1 MAKKLDSIV
10 ELAAQKTREI
20 SANSG
25 NYMAFLT
32 TAAHN
37 FKYNF
42 RDQLLIYAQ
51 KPDATACAQID
62 FWNKHG
68 RYVSRGTRGIALL
81 VDTDQGYKLRYVFDM
96 SDTNSRQGRV
106 IPIWKME
113 PRYED
118 AVIEALENSYGEFP
132 DRSGLAARLLETAKV
147 IVEDNFG
154 DYYTE
159 LRGVK
164 GGSLLEE
171 LDDLSTETWFRGL
184 VESSVAFIMLTR
196 CGIDP
201 MDYFSGEDFAHVYDF
216 DTPETLSIL
225 GGAVSDIAEM
235 PLREIAS
242 TVLSLYRAEQREN
255 RTFAQTPNRQYH
267 DGRTKQERSVEH
279 GTDIP
284 DGGRL
289 PPAQSGSAGGPEG
302 RKIWDAAAQLPSDP
316 QERLLHGDA
325 PQRQAERPSGEDRP
339 AGHGDGGA
347 VDGADGAGA
356 GRDGG
361 AEGQRSDEVGGPDEQ
376 HPGSGG
382 GNGADGASL
391 YGRVSDPLIA
401 GEAPPQAP
409 VDGTSGTTG
418 LQNSH
423 HDFNARTDIP
433 YYHEDSEKTELL
445 RVSDALKDHKA
456 EIAAFFEAHEGRKE
470 RGDFIKGFF
479 DNTYVEKILS
489 NGQRAGYRAWD
500 DVLDLWRGAYLSREK
515 GDFLRW
521 PSVADTIYGMILLD
535 QWLDPEE
542 RPLPSEAEQ
551 ISLIEQ
557 VEAEK
562 KPVFTLPQAA
572 IDYVL
577 CGGIS
582 VSQRKYRIF
591 EQFQKNEGKQ
601 ENIKFLRSTY
611 GVGGHSDAIPG
622 SGFFVDYDGKGI
634 KLWRGTHG
642 EPDRVEVLLSWAK
655 VEKRIGELIA
665 AGRYLNRAEKEH
677 YPQYRAQVE
686 QRKARWDIAAEICS
700 IIDDYV
706 DFKTRTGETDPYKE
720 LLLARTCANSFR
732 IGEKKCYVLSGD
744 NLFVLPTLRNA
755 MQTIIRDKT
764 HLTERCEAVLADLSG
779 PLATP
784 LEPTEEELNPPP
796 PPKKEYRLTLGV
808 TVYLG
813 AQEYELLA
821 YNEQTVRLYDPTF
834 PIFNKELPREE
845 FDRLLAENP
854 LNDRLLQVAE
864 NAALVADAEEPDAG
878 ESPDAPLPV
887 GRIDFLGTNGS
898 VGESVEYTGA
908 EEFVAAIKEENH
920 AGAPMRIV
928 LYRDGQGQTIPQDFL
943 AELDPPPQGFQV
955 IDMVQ
960 AQLGRAK
967 WLINAY
973 CMEVFE
979 QEADFSDLSH
989 VPLAFSSTS
998 DSAHTVEISV
1008 DLVSFRLSYLV
1019 DGSEAASIQCAG
1031 FHDLNELLANLDFD
1045 EMVAFAEEEYNKQQT
1060 QKKQTEV
1067 QQTEDDPFPE
1077 IDPAAI
1083 RRTLAER
1090 GIVDGKVIDPDKL
1103 NADPFIQRVM
1113 ADAEQASARAPQ
1125 SDERFSPIETEN
1137 GYAVWD
1143 NIRDEIY
1150 VDDEGVSEEFTS
1162 RWQAEEYARQLNQV
1176 NPLARYYGEGE
1187 TILIRQYPNGQY
1199 YVQYCYDDQDN
1210 TVYATASGFDT
1221 FEQAEAALY
1230 THRPQAKKDPIAA
1243 QDLAYRQA
1251 AEYWSGDEHL
1261 VIFREPN
1268 GTFCNQYGFISG
1280 RVTPTTGSFAKLEE
1294 AEKQLYA
1301 DRPLAQKVQAREKP
1315 PAHAPVDRDE
1325 AERRYQVV
1333 VYHHLENGMDEKT
1346 EYATLE
1352 EAEQAARG
1360 YLDGTMEADGFA
1372 YEGAAVYD
1380 LLEKKWL
1387 RVIGDFPTLE
1397 LPAAKEGTE
1406 PKPPAAPMP
1415 TQEGTEK
1422 AAEYLFDQERIV
1434 VFQSPSGKFYNHY
1447 GYDVQSGFSN
1457 VIAGGFDTFEEAE
1470 KALYSHRPKAE
1481 RVLKPAE
1488 RENTVGTAEKGA
1500 ESSADGHDQG
1510 GKEPTLAPPQPQR
1523 RARVSPFVL
1532 HPEVPNADRHEYH
1545 ITDDALGVGTP
1556 GERFNNNVR
1565 AIRLLKRL
1573 EAEDRLA
1580 TPEEQEVLA
1589 RYVGWG
1595 GLADCFDERH
1605 SKYAE
1610 LKALLT
1616 EEEYAAA
1623 RESTLTAFYTPP
1635 VVIRSIYQALTN
1647 MGFQTGNLL
1656 EPSCGIGNFI
1666 GMRPEALADSKI
1678 YGVELDG
1685 ISGRIAQQLYQQS
1698 SIAVQGFEKTD
1709 LPDSFFDAAIGNVP
1723 FGSFKVID
1731 KRYDRYNFLI
1741 HDYFFART
1749 LDKVRPGGVIAF
1761 VTSKGTMDKDTPTVR
1776 KYLAQRADLLGA
1788 IRLPN
1793 NTFKDAAGTDVTSDI
1808 LFLQKRDALSSEEPD
1823 WVHLNTDANGLKM
1836 NQYFI
1841 DHPEMVMGEM
1851 REISGPYGPETA
1863 CLPIEG
1869 RDLGEQLAAA
1879 IQNIR
1884 GSITEYVMDDPE
1896 IEGEDKSIPADPEVR
1911 NFSYTIVD
1919 GKVYYRENSR
1929 MNPVEVS
1936 VTAANRIKGLIGIRD
1951 CVRTLIEYQTE
1962 DWPDQ
1967 DIQAQQRKLNAL
1979 YDAFVDKYGRINSRA
1994 NSSAFSMDSAYFLL
2008 TSLEV
2013 LDDERNFVRKADMFT
2028 KRTIKQRVTITH
2040 VDTASEALAVS
2051 LAEKAKVDMD
2061 YMAELTGKTEQ
2072 EVYADLTGVIF
2083 LNPMHGYGGGSEEK
2097 YLTADEYLS
2106 GNVREKLEWAKRS
2119 AELYPEDYTAHVQ
2132 ALERV
2137 QPVDLTAS
2145 EIAVRLGA
2153 TWLPTEVIDQF
2164 IYELFGTSP
2173 RSQRMIRSHYSQ
2185 HTGAWNI
2192 ESKFADRGNIKAEN
2206 TYGTTRVNGYKII
2219 EETLNLRDL
2228 RIFDYVEDEHGNR
2241 VPILNKKETAIAQG
2255 KQELIKQAFQDWIWK
2270 DPARRERLTRL
2281 YNDKFN
2287 SIRPREYDGSHLN
2300 FVGINPEI
2308 TLRPHQVNAIAH
2320 ILYGGN
2326 TLLAHVVG
2334 AGKTFEMVAAA
2345 QESKRLGLCQK
2356 SLFVVP
2362 NHLTEQWASEYLQLY
2377 PSANIL
2383 VATRKDFETKNR
2395 KRFCGR
2401 IATGDYDAII
2411 IGHSQFEKIP
2421 VSVERQRYLLEQ
2433 QRSEVLNG
2441 IAELKANHG
2450 ERFSIKQMERTK
2462 KSIDAKLAKLNDQ
2475 SRKDDV
2481 VTFEELGIDRLFVDE
2496 AHYYKNLAA
2505 FSKMRNVGGIS
2516 QTEAQKS
2523 SDLYMKC
2530 RYLDELTG
2538 GRGVVF
2544 ATGTPISNTMVEMYT
2559 MQKYLQYHTLEEHGL
2574 LNFDAWASTFGE
2586 TVTAIELAPE
2596 GTGYRAKTRFSR
2608 FYNLPE
2614 LMSMFKEVADIQ
2626 TADMLNLPV
2635 PKANYHNIVLKPSE
2649 QQKEMVAALGQ
2660 RAEKVRNR
2668 MVDSTEDN
2676 MLLIT
2681 NDGRKLALDQRLL
2694 NPLLPDS
2701 DTSKINACVGD
2712 VFDIW
2717 QRTADQRSAQ
2727 MVFCDLSTPG
2737 KNRPIEMVP
2746 NEQGGYEM
2754 AEFQNVYDD
2763 LRNKLIARGIPAEEI
2778 AYIHSA
2784 NTETQKKELFGK
2796 VRSGQVRVLIGSTQK
2811 MGAGTNVQKK
2821 LVALHHLDCPWRPSD
2836 LQQREGRIIRQGNE
2850 NNEGDI
2856 YTYVTENT
2864 FDSYLYQLVEGK
2876 QKFIGQIMTSKS
2888 PVRSCEDI
2896 DETALSYA
2904 EIKALCTGNPHIKEK
2919 MDLDIDVQ
2927 RLRLLKANHLSQRYA
2942 LEDQIIKT
2950 LPQQIAKY
2958 EQSIEGYLSDMDR
2971 LKENT
2976 HPNEDGFSPM
2986 EVEGT
2991 VYTDKK
2997 AAGSAILAACKAMTS
3012 PEPVPLGQY
3021 RGFSMDLSFASLT
3034 REFKV
3039 TLKGALYYTTNLG
3052 TDVFGN
3058 ILRLDNLLESMEERI
3073 STCREQLENTR
3084 MQLENAKLEV
3094 DKPFPQ
3100 EDELKRK
3107 SARLDELNILLNM
3120 DKRESEIV
3128 DGDVGD
3134 EVTAPARGSPDR
3146 ER

>member
-68 RYVSRGTRGIALL
+68 RYVNRGTRGIALL

-96 SDTNSRQGRV
+96 SDTNSRQGRT

-118 AVIEALENSYGEFP
+118 TVIEALENSYGEFP
-132 DRSGLAARLLETAKV
+132 DLSGLAACLLETAKV

-154 DYYTE
+154 DYLTE
-159 LRGVK
+159 LRGIK
-164 GGSLLEE
+164 EGSLLEE
-171 LDDLSTETWFRGL
+171 LDDLSTEAWFKGL

-235 PLREIAS
+235 PLREIAT

-255 RTFAQTPNRQYH
+255 RTFAQTPNRPYH

-289 PPAQSGSAGGPEG
+289 PSAQSGSAGGPEG

-347 VDGADGAGA
+347 ADGADSAGA

-361 AEGQRSDEVGGPDEQ
+361 AEGQRPHAVGGPDEQ

-382 GNGADGASL
+382 GNGADRASL

-409 VDGTSGTTG
+409 VDGTSGTAG

-423 HDFNARTDIP
+423 HDFDARTDIP
-433 YYHEDSEKTELL
+433 YYHEDSEKQELL
-445 RVSDALKDHKA
+445 RISDALKDHRT

-500 DVLDLWRGAYLSREK
+500 DVLNLWRGAYLSREK
-515 GDFLRW
+515 EDFLRW
-521 PSVADTIYGMILLD
+521 PSVADTIYGMILLH

-542 RPLPSEAEQ
+542 HPLPSEAEQ
-551 ISLIEQ
+551 VSLIEQ
-557 VEAEK
+557 AEAEK
-562 KPVFTLPQAA
+562 ASAFILPQEA

-577 CGGIS
+577 CGRYS
-582 VSQRKYRIF
+582 PSKLRIYD
-591 EQFQKNEGKQ
+591 QYQKQ
-601 ENIKFLRSTY
+601 ESRQENAKFLKAEY
-611 GVGGHSDAIPG
+611 GVGSYSNAIPS
-622 SGFFVDYDGKGI
+622 SGFRVDHDSTGITISRDYGDPDGKF
-634 KLWRGTHG
+634 
-642 EPDRVEVLLSWAK
+642 LLTWAK

-706 DFKTRTGETDPYKE
+706 DFKTRTGKTDPYKE

-796 PPKKEYRLTLGV
+796 PPKKEYRLTLGD

-878 ESPDAPLPV
+878 EPLDTPLPV

-920 AGAPMRIV
+920 VGAPMRIV

-943 AELDPPPQGFQV
+943 SELDPPPQGFQV
-955 IDMVQ
+955 IDMAQ
-960 AQLGRAK
+960 AQLEQAK

-998 DSAHTVEISV
+998 DSAHTVEISA

-1019 DGSEAASIQCAG
+1019 DGAEATSIQCAG
-1031 FHDLNELLANLDFD
+1031 FRDLNEFLANLDFD
-1045 EMVAFAEEEYNKQQT
+1045 EMVAFAEEEYNKQRQGQEHPADTAPRQAGQT
-1060 QKKQTEV
+1060 G
-1067 QQTEDDPFPE
+1067 
-1077 IDPAAI
+1077 
-1083 RRTLAER
+1083 AE
-1090 GIVDGKVIDPDKL
+1090 PD
-1103 NADPFIQRVM
+1103 V
-1113 ADAEQASARAPQ
+1113 
-1125 SDERFSPIETEN
+1125 RF
-1137 GYAVWD
+1137 YAVELDRGSQIAYGVWD
-1143 NIRDEIY
+1143 DQNDRIY

-1280 RVTPTTGSFAKLEE
+1280 RVTPTTGSFATLEE

-1315 PAHAPVDRDE
+1315 PAHAPADQDE
-1325 AERRYQVV
+1325 AEHRYQVV
-1333 VYHHLENGMDEKT
+1333 VYHHLENGMDEKL
-1346 EYATLE
+1346 EYATPE
-1352 EAEQAARG
+1352 KAEQAARG
-1360 YLDGTMEADGFA
+1360 YLEGTMEADGFA

-1488 RENTVGTAEKGA
+1488 RGNTVGTAEKGA

-1545 ITDDALGVGTP
+1545 ITDDALGGGTP

-1884 GSITEYVMDDPE
+1884 GSITEYVMDGPE
-1896 IEGEDKSIPADPEVR
+1896 IESEDKSIPADPEVR

-1936 VTAANRIKGLIGIRD
+1936 VTATNRIKGLIGIRD

-2028 KRTIKQRVTITH
+2028 KRTIKQRITITH

-2106 GNVREKLEWAKRS
+2106 GNVREKLGWAKRS

-2255 KQELIKQAFQDWIWK
+2255 KQQLIKQAFQDWIWK

-2559 MQKYLQYHTLEEHGL
+2559 MQKYLQYHVLEEHGL

-2649 QQKEMVAALGQ
+2649 QQEEMVAALGE

-2701 DTSKINACVGD
+2701 DTSKINACAGD

-2763 LRNKLIARGIPAEEI
+2763 LRNKLIAKGIPAEEI

-2850 NNEGDI
+2850 NNEVDI
-2856 YTYVTENT
+2856 YTYVTEST

-2942 LEDQIIKT
+2942 LEDQIIKE

-2958 EQSIEGYLSDMDR
+2958 EQYIEGYLSDMDR

-2997 AAGSAILAACKAMTS
+2997 AAGSAILAACKVMTS

-3039 TLKGALYYTTNLG
+3039 TLKGALCYTTNLG

-3073 STCREQLENTR
+3073 NTCREQLENTKV
-3084 MQLENAKLEV
+3084 QLENAKLEV
-3094 DKPFPQ
+3094 EKPFPQ

>member
-68 RYVSRGTRGIALL
+68 RYVNQGTRGIALL
-81 VDTDQGYKLRYVFDM
+81 VDTDRGYKLRYVFDM
-96 SDTNSRQGRV
+96 SDTNSRQGRT

-118 AVIEALENSYGEFP
+118 TVIEALENSYGEFP
-132 DRSGLAARLLETAKV
+132 DRSGLAACLLETAKV

-154 DYYTE
+154 DYFTE

-164 GGSLLEE
+164 EGSLLEE

-255 RTFAQTPNRQYH
+255 RTFAQTPNRPYH
-267 DGRTKQERSVEH
+267 DSRTKQERSIEH
-279 GTDIP
+279 GTDISN
-284 DGGRL
+284 GGRL
-289 PPAQSGSAGGPEG
+289 PSAQSGSAGGPEG

-347 VDGADGAGA
+347 ADGADGAGA

-361 AEGQRSDEVGGPDEQ
+361 AESQRSDEVGGPDEQ

-382 GNGADGASL
+382 GNGADRASL

-409 VDGTSGTTG
+409 VDGTSGTAG

-423 HDFNARTDIP
+423 HDFDARTDIP
-433 YYHEDSEKTELL
+433 YYHEDSEKQELL
-445 RVSDALKDHKA
+445 RISDALKDHRT

-479 DNTYVEKILS
+479 DSTYVEKILS

-500 DVLDLWRGAYLSREK
+500 DVLELWRGAYLSREK
-515 GDFLRW
+515 EDFLRW

-542 RPLPSEAEQ
+542 HPLPSEAEQ
-551 ISLIEQ
+551 VSLIEQ
-557 VEAEK
+557 AEAEK
-562 KPVFTLPQAA
+562 ASAFILPQEA

-577 CGGIS
+577 CGRYS
-582 VSQRKYRIF
+582 PSKLRIYD
-591 EQFQKNEGKQ
+591 QYQKQ
-601 ENIKFLRSTY
+601 ESRQENAKFLKAEY
-611 GVGGHSDAIPG
+611 GVGSYSNAIPS
-622 SGFFVDYDGKGI
+622 SGFRVDHDSTGITISRDYGDPDGKF
-634 KLWRGTHG
+634 
-642 EPDRVEVLLSWAK
+642 LLTWAK

-784 LEPTEEELNPPP
+784 MEPTEEELNPPP

-864 NAALVADAEEPDAG
+864 DAAPVADAEEPDA
-878 ESPDAPLPV
+878 EEPLNAPLPV
-887 GRIDFLGTNGS
+887 GRIDFLGTNGI
-898 VGESVEYTGA
+898 VGESVEYTDA

-955 IDMVQ
+955 IDMAQ

-998 DSAHTVEISV
+998 DSAHIVEISV

-1031 FHDLNELLANLDFD
+1031 FRDLNELLANLDFD
-1045 EMVAFAEEEYNKQQT
+1045 EMVAFTEEEYNT
-1060 QKKQTEV
+1060 QRQGREH
-1067 QQTEDDPFPE
+1067 
-1077 IDPAAI
+1077 PADTAPSQEEKAG
-1083 RRTLAER
+1083 AE
-1090 GIVDGKVIDPDKL
+1090 PD
-1103 NADPFIQRVM
+1103 V
-1113 ADAEQASARAPQ
+1113 
-1125 SDERFSPIETEN
+1125 RF
-1137 GYAVWD
+1137 YAVELDRGSQIAYGVWD
-1143 NIRDEIY
+1143 GQNDRIY

-1176 NPLARYYGEGE
+1176 ELCARYYGEGE

-1315 PAHAPVDRDE
+1315 PAHAPADRDE
-1325 AERRYQVV
+1325 AEHRYQVV
-1333 VYHHLENGMDEKT
+1333 VYHHLENGMDEKL
-1346 EYATLE
+1346 EYATPE

-1447 GYDVQSGFSN
+1447 GYDVQSRFSN

-1470 KALYSHRPKAE
+1470 KALYSHRHKAE

-1488 RENTVGTAEKGA
+1488 RANTVGTAEKGA

-1545 ITDDALGVGTP
+1545 ITDDAPGVGTP

-1808 LFLQKRDALSSEEPD
+1808 LFLQKRDALSSEELD
-1823 WVHLNTDANGLKM
+1823 WVHLNTDANGLKI

-1869 RDLGEQLAAA
+1869 RDLEDQLAVA
-1879 IQNIR
+1879 IQSIQ

-1896 IEGEDKSIPADPEVR
+1896 TEGEDKSIPADPEVR

-1994 NSSAFSMDSAYFLL
+1994 NSSVFSMDSAYFLL

-2013 LDDERNFVRKADMFT
+2013 LDDERNFVRKADMFI
-2028 KRTIKQRVTITH
+2028 KRTIKQRITITH

-2255 KQELIKQAFQDWIWK
+2255 KQQLIKQAFQDWIWK

-2559 MQKYLQYHTLEEHGL
+2559 MQKYLQYHVLEEHGL

-2626 TADMLNLPV
+2626 TADMLKLPV
-2635 PKANYHNIVLKPSE
+2635 PKVNPHNIVLKPSE
-2649 QQKEMVAALGQ
+2649 QQKEMVAALGE

-2668 MVDSTEDN
+2668 KVDSTVDN

-2701 DTSKINACVGD
+2701 DTSKINACAGD

-2763 LRNKLIARGIPAEEI
+2763 LRNKLIAKGIPAEEI

-2850 NNEGDI
+2850 NNEVDI

-2986 EVEGT
+2986 EVEGA

-3012 PEPVPLGQY
+3012 PTPVPLGQY
-3021 RGFSMDLSFASLT
+3021 RGFAMDLSFESMFQQ
-3034 REFKV
+3034 FKV
-3039 TLKGALYYTTNLG
+3039 TVKGALCYTITLG

-3073 STCREQLENTR
+3073 NTCREQLENTR

>member
-68 RYVSRGTRGIALL
+68 RYVNQGTRGIALL
-81 VDTDQGYKLRYVFDM
+81 VDTDRGYKLRYVFDM
-96 SDTNSRQGRV
+96 SDTNSRQGRT

-132 DRSGLAARLLETAKV
+132 DRSGLAACLLETAKV

-154 DYYTE
+154 DYLTE
-159 LRGVK
+159 LRGIK
-164 GGSLLEE
+164 EGSLLEE
-171 LDDLSTETWFRGL
+171 LDDLSTEAWFKGL

-279 GTDIP
+279 GTDISN
-284 DGGRL
+284 GGRL
-289 PPAQSGSAGGPEG
+289 PSAQSGSAGGPEG

-376 HPGSGG
+376 HPGSSGG
-382 GNGADGASL
+382 SGADRAGLRGHIS
-391 YGRVSDPLIA
+391 SPLIA
-401 GEAPPQAP
+401 GEELPQAP
-409 VDGTSGTTG
+409 VDGTSATAG

-433 YYHEDSEKTELL
+433 YYHEDSEKQELL
-445 RVSDALKDHKA
+445 RISDALKDHRT

-500 DVLDLWRGAYLSREK
+500 DVLNLWRGTYLSREK
-515 GDFLRW
+515 EEFLRW
-521 PSVADTIYGMILLD
+521 PHVADTIYGMILLH
-535 QWLDPEE
+535 QWLDPDE

-551 ISLIEQ
+551 VSLIEQ
-557 VEAEK
+557 AEAEK
-562 KPVFTLPQAA
+562 ASAFILPQEA

-577 CGGIS
+577 CGRYS
-582 VSQRKYRIF
+582 PSKLRIYD
-591 EQFQKNEGKQ
+591 QYQKQ
-601 ENIKFLRSTY
+601 ESRQENAKFLKVEY
-611 GVGGHSDAIPG
+611 GVGSYSNAIPS
-622 SGFFVDYDGKGI
+622 SGFRVDHDSTGITISRDYGDPDGKF
-634 KLWRGTHG
+634 
-642 EPDRVEVLLSWAK
+642 LLTWAK

-755 MQTIIRDKT
+755 MQTIIQDKT

-796 PPKKEYRLTLGV
+796 PPKKEYRLTLGD

-898 VGESVEYTGA
+898 VGESVEYTDA
-908 EEFVAAIKEENH
+908 EQFLTEIQEENRV
-920 AGAPMRIV
+920 GAPMRIV

-943 AELDPPPQGFQV
+943 AELDPAPQGFEV
-955 IDMVQ
+955 IDMAQ
-960 AQLGRAK
+960 AQLERAK

-1031 FHDLNELLANLDFD
+1031 FRDLNEFLANLDFD
-1045 EMVAFAEEEYNKQQT
+1045 EMVAFAEEEYNKQRQG
-1060 QKKQTEV
+1060 QEH
-1067 QQTEDDPFPE
+1067 
-1077 IDPAAI
+1077 PADTAP
-1083 RRTLAER
+1083 R
-1090 GIVDGKVIDPDKL
+1090 
-1103 NADPFIQRVM
+1103 Q
-1113 ADAEQASARAPQ
+1113 AEQTGAEP
-1125 SDERFSPIETEN
+1125 DVRF
-1137 GYAVWD
+1137 YAVELDRGSQIAYGVWD
-1143 NIRDEIY
+1143 DQNDRIY

-1210 TVYATASGFDT
+1210 TVYATAGGFDT

-1230 THRPQAKKDPIAA
+1230 THRPKAKKDPIAA

-1280 RVTPTTGSFAKLEE
+1280 RVTPTTGSFATLEE

-1315 PAHAPVDRDE
+1315 PAHAPADRDE
-1325 AERRYQVV
+1325 AEHRYQVV
-1333 VYHHLENGMDEKT
+1333 VYHHLENGMDEKL
-1346 EYATLE
+1346 EYATPE

-1360 YLDGTMEADGFA
+1360 YLEGTMEPDGFA

-1387 RVIGDFPTLE
+1387 RVIGDFPTPE
-1397 LPAAKEGTE
+1397 PPAAKEEQPPPPRKDTE
-1406 PKPPAAPMP
+1406 TATADRDLLGKEI
-1415 TQEGTEK
+1415 TLEGQRFRVEK
-1422 AAEYLFDQERIV
+1422 IDEDGRASLRDL
-1434 VFQSPSGKFYNHY
+1434 
-1447 GYDVQSGFSN
+1447 
-1457 VIAGGFDTFEEAE
+1457 TFEGAVGFPIERVEHISAIRRLMGPAE
-1470 KALYSHRPKAE
+1470 K
-1481 RVLKPAE
+1481 
-1488 RENTVGTAEKGA
+1488 TAGPGKSVK
-1500 ESSADGHDQG
+1500 SSTDGHDQG
-1510 GKEPTLAPPQPQR
+1510 GIEPTLAPPQPQH

-1545 ITDDALGVGTP
+1545 ITDDAIGTGTP

-1841 DHPEMVMGEM
+1841 DHSEMVMGEM

-1869 RDLGEQLAAA
+1869 RDLEDQLAVA
-1879 IQNIR
+1879 IQSIQ

-1896 IEGEDKSIPADPEVR
+1896 TEGEDKSIPADPEVR

-1929 MNPVEVS
+1929 MNPIEVS

-1994 NSSAFSMDSAYFLL
+1994 NSSVFSMDSAYFLL

-2013 LDDERNFVRKADMFT
+2013 LDDERNFVRKADMFI
-2028 KRTIKQRVTITH
+2028 KRTIKQRITITH

-2192 ESKFADRGNIKAEN
+2192 ESKFADRGNVKAEN

-2255 KQELIKQAFQDWIWK
+2255 KQQLIKQAFQDWIWK

-2287 SIRPREYDGSHLN
+2287 SIRPREYDGSHLK

-2701 DTSKINACVGD
+2701 DTSKINACAGD

-2778 AYIHSA
+2778 AYIHTA
-2784 NTETQKKELFGK
+2784 NTEAQKKELFGK

-2850 NNEGDI
+2850 NNEVDI

-2942 LEDQIIKT
+2942 LEDQIIKE

-2958 EQSIEGYLSDMDR
+2958 EQYIEGYLSDMDR

>member
-1 MAKKLDSIV
+1 MAKKLDSII

-20 SANSG
+20 SASSE

-68 RYVSRGTRGIALL
+68 RYVNRGTRGIALL
-81 VDTDQGYKLRYVFDM
+81 VDTDRGYKLRYVFDM
-96 SDTNSRQGRV
+96 SDTNSRLGRT

-113 PRYED
+113 PQYED
-118 AVIEALENSYGEFP
+118 TVIEALENSYGEFP
-132 DRSGLAARLLETAKV
+132 DRSGLAACLLETAKV
-147 IVEDNFG
+147 IVEDNLG

-164 GGSLLEE
+164 AGSLLED
-171 LDDLSTETWFRGL
+171 LDDLSTETWFKGL

-255 RTFAQTPNRQYH
+255 RTFDGNSDRQYH
-267 DGRTKQERSVEH
+267 DGRTKQERSVKH

-289 PPAQSGSAGGPEG
+289 PPAQPGSAGGPEG
-302 RKIWDAAAQLPSDP
+302 RKIWDAAAQLPSEP

-347 VDGADGAGA
+347 ADGADGAGA

-382 GNGADGASL
+382 GSGADRAGLRGHIS
-391 YGRVSDPLIA
+391 GPLIA
-401 GEAPPQAP
+401 GEELPQAP
-409 VDGTSGTTG
+409 VDGTSGATG

-433 YYHEDSEKTELL
+433 YYYEDSEKTELL
-445 RVSDALKDHKA
+445 RVSDALKDHRT

-515 GDFLRW
+515 EDFLRW

-551 ISLIEQ
+551 ISLIEKA
-557 VEAEK
+557 ETEK

-577 CGGIS
+577 CGGSS
-582 VSQRKYRIF
+582 VSRRKHRIF

-601 ENIKFLRSTY
+601 ENIKFLRSAY

-642 EPDRVEVLLSWAK
+642 EPDWVEVLLSWAK

-665 AGRYLNRAEKEH
+665 AGRYLNRAERE
-677 YPQYRAQVE
+677 QYASYQEQVAE
-686 QRKARWDIAAEICS
+686 QEARSKIHDDFYGIVCDYKAFVSESKIADKTPDRWYLVSCATAFLNGNKKM
-700 IIDDYV
+700 YA
-706 DFKTRTGETDPYKE
+706 RTGEGDFILPMMRDALRTIMEDAPQ
-720 LLLARTCANSFR
+720 LA
-732 IGEKKCYVLSGD
+732 D
-744 NLFVLPTLRNA
+744 
-755 MQTIIRDKT
+755 
-764 HLTERCEAVLADLSG
+764 RCEAVLAELNG
-779 PLATP
+779 PLAAP
-784 LEPTEEELNPPP
+784 LEPTYDELN

-821 YNEQTVRLYDPTF
+821 YDEQTVRLYDPTF

-864 NAALVADAEEPDAG
+864 DAAPVADAEEPDAG
-878 ESPDAPLPV
+878 EPLDAPLPV

-943 AELDPPPQGFQV
+943 SELDPPPQGFEV
-955 IDMVQ
+955 IDMAQ
-960 AQLGRAK
+960 AQLERAK

-998 DSAHTVEISV
+998 DSAHTVEISA

-1019 DGSEAASIQCAG
+1019 DGAEATAIQCAG
-1031 FHDLNELLANLDFD
+1031 FRDLNEFLANLDFD

-1090 GIVDGKVIDPDKL
+1090 GIVDGKVIDPDKR
-1103 NADPFIQRVM
+1103 NAAPFIQQVM
-1113 ADAEQASARAPQ
+1113 VDVEQAAARVPQ
-1125 SDERFSPIETEN
+1125 SDERFSLTETED

-1150 VDDEGVSEEFTS
+1150 VDDEGVQEHFTS
-1162 RWQAEEYARQLNQV
+1162 EWQAEDYLKQVRQV
-1176 NPLARYYGEGE
+1176 VADKESAEWLAVERAKQEIPE
-1187 TILIRQYPNGQY
+1187 PTSAKEEPPILSTSPQE
-1199 YVQYCYDDQDN
+1199 D
-1210 TVYATASGFDT
+1210 
-1221 FEQAEAALY
+1221 AESA
-1230 THRPQAKKDPIAA
+1230 
-1243 QDLAYRQA
+1243 
-1251 AEYWSGDEHL
+1251 G
-1261 VIFREPN
+1261 
-1268 GTFCNQYGFISG
+1268 
-1280 RVTPTTGSFAKLEE
+1280 
-1294 AEKQLYA
+1294 
-1301 DRPLAQKVQAREKP
+1301 
-1315 PAHAPVDRDE
+1315 VDRDLLGKE
-1325 AERRYQVV
+1325 ITLEGRRFRVEKIDEDGRASLRDLTFEGAVGFPIERVEHISAIR
-1333 VYHHLENGMDEKT
+1333 HLMGPAEKT
-1346 EYATLE
+1346 A
-1352 EAEQAARG
+1352 G
-1360 YLDGTMEADGFA
+1360 
-1372 YEGAAVYD
+1372 
-1380 LLEKKWL
+1380 
-1387 RVIGDFPTLE
+1387 P
-1397 LPAAKEGTE
+1397 
-1406 PKPPAAPMP
+1406 
-1415 TQEGTEK
+1415 
-1422 AAEYLFDQERIV
+1422 
-1434 VFQSPSGKFYNHY
+1434 GKS
-1447 GYDVQSGFSN
+1447 V
-1457 VIAGGFDTFEEAE
+1457 
-1470 KALYSHRPKAE
+1470 K
-1481 RVLKPAE
+1481 
-1488 RENTVGTAEKGA
+1488 
-1500 ESSADGHDQG
+1500 SSTDGHDQG
-1510 GKEPTLAPPQPQR
+1510 GIEPTLAPPQPQR

-1545 ITDDALGVGTP
+1545 ITDDAIGTGTP

-1589 RYVGWG
+1589 QYVGWG

-1863 CLPIEG
+1863 CLPMEG

-1879 IQNIR
+1879 IQNIQ

-1994 NSSAFSMDSAYFLL
+1994 NSSVFSMDSAYFLL

-2028 KRTIKQRVTITH
+2028 KRTIKQKVTITH

-2061 YMAELTGKTEQ
+2061 YMMELTGKTEQ

-2119 AELYPEDYTAHVQ
+2119 AEQYPEDYTANVQ

-2153 TWLPTEVIDQF
+2153 TWLPPKIVEQF
-2164 IYELFGTSP
+2164 MFELFSTSN
-2173 RSQRMIRSHYSQ
+2173 RSRWNIHVHYSKY
-2185 HTGAWNI
+2185 TGEWNI
-2192 ESKFADRGNIKAEN
+2192 EGKSYDKGNIKAQN
-2206 TYGTTRVNGYKII
+2206 TYGTKRINGYKII
-2219 EETLNLRDL
+2219 EEILNLRDV
-2228 RIFDYVEDEHGNR
+2228 RIYDYETDHYGNR
-2241 VPILNKKETAIAQG
+2241 IPILNKKETAIAQG

-2270 DPARRERLTRL
+2270 DPQRRERLCKL
-2281 YNDKFN
+2281 YNEKFN

-2433 QRSEVLNG
+2433 QRNEVLNG
-2441 IAELKANHG
+2441 LAELKANHG
-2450 ERFSIKQMERTK
+2450 ERFSIKQMERMK

-2475 SRKDDV
+2475 SRKDDM

-2544 ATGTPISNTMVEMYT
+2544 ATGTPISNTMV
-2559 MQKYLQYHTLEEHGL
+2559 
-2574 LNFDAWASTFGE
+2574 
-2586 TVTAIELAPE
+2586 
-2596 GTGYRAKTRFSR
+2596 
-2608 FYNLPE
+2608 
-2614 LMSMFKEVADIQ
+2614 
-2626 TADMLNLPV
+2626 
-2635 PKANYHNIVLKPSE
+2635 
-2649 QQKEMVAALGQ
+2649 
-2660 RAEKVRNR
+2660 VR
-2668 MVDSTEDN
+2668 
-2676 MLLIT
+2676 
-2681 NDGRKLALDQRLL
+2681 
-2694 NPLLPDS
+2694 P
-2701 DTSKINACVGD
+2701 
-2712 VFDIW
+2712 
-2717 QRTADQRSAQ
+2717 
-2727 MVFCDLSTPG
+2727 
-2737 KNRPIEMVP
+2737 
-2746 NEQGGYEM
+2746 
-2754 AEFQNVYDD
+2754 
-2763 LRNKLIARGIPAEEI
+2763 
-2778 AYIHSA
+2778 
-2784 NTETQKKELFGK
+2784 
-2796 VRSGQVRVLIGSTQK
+2796 
-2811 MGAGTNVQKK
+2811 
-2821 LVALHHLDCPWRPSD
+2821 
-2836 LQQREGRIIRQGNE
+2836 
-2850 NNEGDI
+2850 
-2856 YTYVTENT
+2856 
-2864 FDSYLYQLVEGK
+2864 
-2876 QKFIGQIMTSKS
+2876 
-2888 PVRSCEDI
+2888 
-2896 DETALSYA
+2896 
-2904 EIKALCTGNPHIKEK
+2904 
-2919 MDLDIDVQ
+2919 
-2927 RLRLLKANHLSQRYA
+2927 
-2942 LEDQIIKT
+2942 
-2950 LPQQIAKY
+2950 
-2958 EQSIEGYLSDMDR
+2958 
-2971 LKENT
+2971 
-2976 HPNEDGFSPM
+2976 
-2986 EVEGT
+2986 
-2991 VYTDKK
+2991 
-2997 AAGSAILAACKAMTS
+2997 
-3012 PEPVPLGQY
+3012 
-3021 RGFSMDLSFASLT
+3021 
-3034 REFKV
+3034 
-3039 TLKGALYYTTNLG
+3039 
-3052 TDVFGN
+3052 
-3058 ILRLDNLLESMEERI
+3058 
-3073 STCREQLENTR
+3073 
-3084 MQLENAKLEV
+3084 
-3094 DKPFPQ
+3094 
-3100 EDELKRK
+3100 
-3107 SARLDELNILLNM
+3107 
-3120 DKRESEIV
+3120 
-3128 DGDVGD
+3128 
-3134 EVTAPARGSPDR
+3134 
-3146 ER
+3146 

>member
-62 FWNKHG
+62 FWNKHS
-68 RYVSRGTRGIALL
+68 RYVNRGTRGIALL

-96 SDTNSRQGRV
+96 SDTNSRQGRM

-113 PRYED
+113 PRYEN
-118 AVIEALENSYGEFP
+118 AVIEALENSYGEFS
-132 DRSGLAARLLETAKV
+132 DRSGLAACLLETAKV

-154 DYYTE
+154 DYFTE
-159 LRGVK
+159 LRGAK
-164 GGSLLEE
+164 EGSLLEE

-196 CGIDP
+196 CGINP

-235 PLREIAS
+235 PLREIAT

-255 RTFAQTPNRQYH
+255 RTFDGNSDRQYH
-267 DGRTKQERSVEH
+267 GGRINQKRSVEH

-347 VDGADGAGA
+347 ADGADGAGA

-423 HDFNARTDIP
+423 HDFDAHTDIP
-433 YYHEDSEKTELL
+433 YYHEDSEKSQLL
-445 RVSDALKDHKA
+445 RVSDALKDHRI
-456 EIAAFFEAHEGRKE
+456 EIAAFFEAHEDRKE

-515 GDFLRW
+515 EDFLRW
-521 PSVADTIYGMILLD
+521 PHVADAIQGMILLG

-551 ISLIEQ
+551 ITFIEQ
-557 VEAEK
+557 AEREK
-562 KPVFTLPQAA
+562 REVFTLPQEA

-577 CGGIS
+577 CGGS
-582 VSQRKYRIF
+582 GVSAGKFRIY
-591 EQFQKNEGKQ
+591 EQFQKQESKQ
-601 ENIKFLRSTY
+601 ENIKFLRDEY
-611 GVGGHSDAIPG
+611 GIGGRSDAIPG
-622 SGFFVDYDGKGI
+622 SGYWEDYDGEGI
-634 KLWRGTHG
+634 TISRDLQDPNGKYKIT
-642 EPDRVEVLLSWAK
+642 WAK

-665 AGRYLNRAEKEH
+665 ADRYLNRAEKEQ
-677 YPQYRAQVE
+677 YPAYRADVQHRTE
-686 QRKARWDIAAEICS
+686 RWKIAKEIRS

-706 DFKTRTGETDPYKE
+706 DFKTQLGEKDQCDE
-720 LLLARTCANSFR
+720 VLLARRCADSFGV
-732 IGEKKCYVLSGD
+732 GEKKCYVLRKEGD
-744 NLFVLPTLRNA
+744 FVLPTMRSA
-755 MQTIIRDKT
+755 MQTIIADNT
-764 HLTERCEAVLADLSG
+764 HLTERCEAMLAALGG
-779 PLATP
+779 PLAAP
-784 LEPTEEELNPPP
+784 LEPAYDELNPPLEP
-796 PPKKEYRLTLGV
+796 PKEYRLSLGA

-813 AQEYELLA
+813 SQEYELLA
-821 YNEQTVRLYDPTF
+821 FDEQTVRLYDPSF
-834 PIFNKELPREE
+834 PIINKEMARDE
-845 FDRLLAENP
+845 FDRKLAENP
-854 LNDRLLQVAE
+854 LNDKLLHVVEDAVP
-864 NAALVADAEEPDAG
+864 VADAKEPDAG
-878 ESPDAPLPV
+878 EPPDAPLPV

-898 VGESVEYTGA
+898 VGESVEYTDA

-920 AGAPMRIV
+920 VGAPMRIV

-955 IDMVQ
+955 IDMAQ
-960 AQLGRAK
+960 AQLERAK

-998 DSAHTVEISV
+998 DSAHTVEISA

-1019 DGSEAASIQCAG
+1019 DDAEATSIQCAG
-1031 FHDLNELLANLDFD
+1031 FRDLNEFLANLDFD
-1045 EMVAFAEEEYNKQQT
+1045 ELVAFAEEEYNKQRQG
-1060 QKKQTEV
+1060 QEH
-1067 QQTEDDPFPE
+1067 
-1077 IDPAAI
+1077 PADTAP
-1083 RRTLAER
+1083 R
-1090 GIVDGKVIDPDKL
+1090 
-1103 NADPFIQRVM
+1103 Q
-1113 ADAEQASARAPQ
+1113 AEQTGAEP
-1125 SDERFSPIETEN
+1125 DVRFFAVELDRGSQIAY
-1137 GYAVWD
+1137 GVWD
-1143 NIRDEIY
+1143 DQNDRIY

-1162 RWQAEEYARQLNQV
+1162 RWQAEEYARQLNQLKT
-1176 NPLARYYGEGE
+1176 LARYYGEGE

-1199 YVQYCYDDQDN
+1199 YVQYCYDDQDD
-1210 TVYATASGFDT
+1210 TVYATAGGFDT

-1261 VIFREPN
+1261 VIFQEPN

-1280 RVTPTTGSFAKLEE
+1280 RVTPTTGSFATLEE

-1301 DRPLAQKVQAREKP
+1301 DRPMAQKVQTQEKP
-1315 PAHAPVDRDE
+1315 PAHVPAGRSE
-1325 AERRYQVV
+1325 TQRRYQVV
-1333 VYHHLENGMDEKT
+1333 VYHHLENGMDEKL
-1346 EYATLE
+1346 EYATPE

-1360 YLDGTMEADGFA
+1360 YLEGTMEPDGFA

-1387 RVIGDFPTLE
+1387 RVIGDFPTPE
-1397 LPAAKEGTE
+1397 PPAAKEEQPPPPREDTE
-1406 PKPPAAPMP
+1406 TAAADRDLIGKEV
-1415 TQEGTEK
+1415 TLEGRRFLVEKIDEDGRASLRDLTFEGTVGFPIERVEHISAIRRLMGPAEK
-1422 AAEYLFDQERIV
+1422 
-1434 VFQSPSGKFYNHY
+1434 
-1447 GYDVQSGFSN
+1447 
-1457 VIAGGFDTFEEAE
+1457 IAG
-1470 KALYSHRPKAE
+1470 P
-1481 RVLKPAE
+1481 
-1488 RENTVGTAEKGA
+1488 EKGVK
-1500 ESSADGHDQG
+1500 SSTDGHDQG
-1510 GKEPTLAPPQPQR
+1510 GKEPILAPPQPQR

-1545 ITDDALGVGTP
+1545 ITDDAIGTGTP
-1556 GERFNNNVR
+1556 GERFSNNVR

-1589 RYVGWG
+1589 QYVGWG

-1616 EEEYAAA
+1616 EEEYAAVRA
-1623 RESTLTAFYTPP
+1623 STLTAFYTPP

-1647 MGFQTGNLL
+1647 MGFKTGNLL

-1823 WVHLNTDANGLKM
+1823 WVHLNTDANRLKM

-1879 IQNIR
+1879 IQNIQ

-1896 IEGEDKSIPADPEVR
+1896 TEGEDKSIPADPEVR

-1994 NSSAFSMDSAYFLL
+1994 NSSVFSMDNAYFLL

-2013 LDDERNFVRKADMFT
+2013 LDDERNFVRKADMFI
-2028 KRTIKQRVTITH
+2028 KRTIRQRITITH

-2119 AELYPEDYTAHVQ
+2119 AEQYPEDYTANVQ

-2153 TWLPTEVIDQF
+2153 TWLPPKIVEQF
-2164 IYELFGTSP
+2164 MFELFSTSN
-2173 RSQRMIRSHYSQ
+2173 RSRWNIHVHYSKY
-2185 HTGAWNI
+2185 TGEWNI
-2192 ESKFADRGNIKAEN
+2192 EGKSYDKGNIKAQN
-2206 TYGTTRVNGYKII
+2206 TYGTERISGYKII
-2219 EETLNLRDL
+2219 EETLNLRDV
-2228 RIFDYVEDEHGNR
+2228 RIFDYETDHHGNR

-2255 KQELIKQAFQDWIWK
+2255 KQQLIKQAFQDWIWK

-2287 SIRPREYDGSHLN
+2287 STRPREYDGSHLN

-2475 SRKDDV
+2475 SRKDDM

-2635 PKANYHNIVLKPSE
+2635 PKANSHNIVLKPSE
-2649 QQKEMVAALGQ
+2649 QQKEMVAALGE

-2701 DTSKINACVGD
+2701 DTSKINACAD
-2712 VFDIW
+2712 NVFEIW

-2850 NNEGDI
+2850 NNEVDI

-2942 LEDQIIKT
+2942 LEDQIIKE
-2950 LPQQIAKY
+2950 LPQEIARY
-2958 EQSIEGYLSDMDR
+2958 EQYIEGYTSDMDR
-2971 LKENT
+2971 LKNNT

-3012 PEPVPLGQY
+3012 SDPVPLGQY
-3021 RGFSMDLSFASLT
+3021 RGFAMDLSFESLF

-3039 TLKGALYYTTNLG
+3039 TLKGALYYTTPLG
-3052 TDVFGN
+3052 TDIFGN
-3058 ILRLDNLLESMEERI
+3058 ILRLDNLLGSMEERI
-3073 STCREQLENTR
+3073 STCREQLENTKV
-3084 MQLENAKLEV
+3084 QLENAKLEV
-3094 DKPFPQ
+3094 EKPFPQ

-3134 EVTAPARGSPDR
+3134 EVTVPARGNPDR

>member
-1 MAKKLDSIV
+1 VAKKLDSIV

-68 RYVSRGTRGIALL
+68 RYVNRGTRGIALL

-96 SDTNSRQGRV
+96 SDTNSRQGRT

-118 AVIEALENSYGEFP
+118 TVIEALENSYGEFP
-132 DRSGLAARLLETAKV
+132 DLSGLAACLLETAKV

-154 DYYTE
+154 DYLTE
-159 LRGVK
+159 LRGIK
-164 GGSLLEE
+164 EGSLLEE
-171 LDDLSTETWFRGL
+171 LDDLSTEAWFKGL

-325 PQRQAERPSGEDRP
+325 PQRQVERPSGEDRP

-376 HPGSGG
+376 HPGSSGG
-382 GNGADGASL
+382 SSADRAGLRGHIS
-391 YGRVSDPLIA
+391 GPLIA
-401 GEAPPQAP
+401 GEELPQAP
-409 VDGTSGTTG
+409 VDGTSATAG

-423 HDFNARTDIP
+423 HDFDARTDIP
-433 YYHEDSEKTELL
+433 YYHEDSEKQELL
-445 RVSDALKDHKA
+445 RISDALKNHRT

-500 DVLDLWRGAYLSREK
+500 DVLNLWRGTYLSREK
-515 GDFLRW
+515 EEFLRW
-521 PSVADTIYGMILLD
+521 PHVADTIYGMILLH
-535 QWLDPEE
+535 QWLDPDE

-551 ISLIEQ
+551 VSLIEQ
-557 VEAEK
+557 AEAEK
-562 KPVFTLPQAA
+562 ASAFILPQEA

-577 CGGIS
+577 CGRYS
-582 VSQRKYRIF
+582 PSKLRIYD
-591 EQFQKNEGKQ
+591 QYQKQ
-601 ENIKFLRSTY
+601 ESRQENAKFLKAEY
-611 GVGGHSDAIPG
+611 GVGSYSNAIPS
-622 SGFFVDYDGKGI
+622 SGFRVDHDSTGITISRDYGDPDGKF
-634 KLWRGTHG
+634 
-642 EPDRVEVLLSWAK
+642 LLTWAK
-655 VEKRIGELIA
+655 VEKRIGELIT

-796 PPKKEYRLTLGV
+796 PPKKEYRLILGD

-845 FDRLLAENP
+845 FDHLLAENP

-898 VGESVEYTGA
+898 VGESVEYTDA
-908 EEFVAAIKEENH
+908 EQFLTEIQEENRV
-920 AGAPMRIV
+920 GAPKRIV

-943 AELDPPPQGFQV
+943 AELDPAPQGFEV
-955 IDMVQ
+955 IDMAQ
-960 AQLGRAK
+960 AQLERAK

-998 DSAHTVEISV
+998 DSAHTVEISA

-1019 DGSEAASIQCAG
+1019 DGAEATSIQCAG
-1031 FHDLNELLANLDFD
+1031 FRDLNEFLANLDFD
-1045 EMVAFAEEEYNKQQT
+1045 EMVASAEEEYNKQRQG
-1060 QKKQTEV
+1060 QEH
-1067 QQTEDDPFPE
+1067 
-1077 IDPAAI
+1077 PADTA
-1083 RRTLAER
+1083 
-1090 GIVDGKVIDPDKL
+1090 PH
-1103 NADPFIQRVM
+1103 Q
-1113 ADAEQASARAPQ
+1113 AEQTGAEP
-1125 SDERFSPIETEN
+1125 DVRF
-1137 GYAVWD
+1137 YAVELDRGSQIAYGVWD
-1143 NIRDEIY
+1143 DQNDRIY

-1199 YVQYCYDDQDN
+1199 YVQYCYDGQDN
-1210 TVYATASGFDT
+1210 TVYATAGGFDT

-1230 THRPQAKKDPIAA
+1230 THRPKAKKDPIAA

-1280 RVTPTTGSFAKLEE
+1280 RVTPTTGSFATLEE

-1315 PAHAPVDRDE
+1315 PAHAPADRDE
-1325 AERRYQVV
+1325 AEHRYQVV
-1333 VYHHLENGMDEKT
+1333 VYHHLENGMDEKL
-1346 EYATLE
+1346 EYATPE

-1360 YLDGTMEADGFA
+1360 YLEGTMEPDGFA

-1380 LLEKKWL
+1380 LLEKKWF
-1387 RVIGDFPTLE
+1387 RVIGDFPTPE
-1397 LPAAKEGTE
+1397 PPAAKEEQPPPPREDTE
-1406 PKPPAAPMP
+1406 PAAADRDLLGKEI
-1415 TQEGTEK
+1415 TLEGRRFRVEK
-1422 AAEYLFDQERIV
+1422 IDEDGRASLRDL
-1434 VFQSPSGKFYNHY
+1434 
-1447 GYDVQSGFSN
+1447 
-1457 VIAGGFDTFEEAE
+1457 TFEGAADFPIERVEHISAIQRLMEPAE
-1470 KALYSHRPKAE
+1470 K
-1481 RVLKPAE
+1481 
-1488 RENTVGTAEKGA
+1488 TAGPGKSVK
-1500 ESSADGHDQG
+1500 SSADGHDQG
-1510 GKEPTLAPPQPQR
+1510 GIEPTLAPPQPQR

-1545 ITDDALGVGTP
+1545 ITDDAIGTGTP

-1647 MGFQTGNLL
+1647 MGFQTGNIL

-1841 DHPEMVMGEM
+1841 DHSEMVMGEM

-1869 RDLGEQLAAA
+1869 RDLEDQLAVA

-1896 IEGEDKSIPADPEVR
+1896 TEGEDKSIPADPEVR
-1911 NFSYTIVD
+1911 NFSYTIVN

-1929 MNPVEVS
+1929 MNQVEVS

-1967 DIQAQQRKLNAL
+1967 DIQAQQRRLNAL

-2013 LDDERNFVRKADMFT
+2013 LDDERNFVRKADMFI
-2028 KRTIKQRVTITH
+2028 KRTIKQRITITH

-2192 ESKFADRGNIKAEN
+2192 ESKFADRGNVKAEN

-2270 DPARRERLTRL
+2270 DSQRRERLTRL

-2308 TLRPHQVNAIAH
+2308 TLRPHQMNAIAH

-2559 MQKYLQYHTLEEHGL
+2559 MQKYLQYHVLEEHGL

-2649 QQKEMVAALGQ
+2649 QQEEMVAALGE

-2701 DTSKINACVGD
+2701 DTSKINACAGD

-2850 NNEGDI
+2850 NNEVDI

-2942 LEDQIIKT
+2942 LEDQIIKE

-2958 EQSIEGYLSDMDR
+2958 EQYIEGYLSDMDR

>member
-1 MAKKLDSIV
+1 MAKKLDSII

-20 SANSG
+20 SASSE

-68 RYVSRGTRGIALL
+68 RYVNRGTRGIALL
-81 VDTDQGYKLRYVFDM
+81 VDTDRGYKLRYVFDM
-96 SDTNSRQGRV
+96 SDTNSRLGRT

-113 PRYED
+113 PQYED
-118 AVIEALENSYGEFP
+118 TVIEALENSYGEFP
-132 DRSGLAARLLETAKV
+132 DRSGLAACLLETAKV
-147 IVEDNFG
+147 IVEDNLG

-164 GGSLLEE
+164 AGSLLED
-171 LDDLSTETWFRGL
+171 LDDLSTETWFKGL

-255 RTFAQTPNRQYH
+255 RTFDGNSDRQYH
-267 DGRTKQERSVEH
+267 DGRTKQERSVKH

-289 PPAQSGSAGGPEG
+289 PPAQPGSAGGPEG
-302 RKIWDAAAQLPSDP
+302 RKIWDAAAQLPSEP

-347 VDGADGAGA
+347 ADGADGAGA

-382 GNGADGASL
+382 GSGADRAGLRGHIS
-391 YGRVSDPLIA
+391 GPLIA
-401 GEAPPQAP
+401 GEELPQAP
-409 VDGTSGTTG
+409 VDGTSGATG

-433 YYHEDSEKTELL
+433 YYYEDSEKTELL
-445 RVSDALKDHKA
+445 RVSDALKDHRT

-515 GDFLRW
+515 EDFLRW

-551 ISLIEQ
+551 ISLIEKA
-557 VEAEK
+557 ETEK

-577 CGGIS
+577 CGGSS
-582 VSQRKYRIF
+582 VSRRKHRIF

-601 ENIKFLRSTY
+601 ENIKFLRSAY

-642 EPDRVEVLLSWAK
+642 EPDWVEVLLSWAK

-665 AGRYLNRAEKEH
+665 AGRYLNRAERE
-677 YPQYRAQVE
+677 QYASYQEQVAE
-686 QRKARWDIAAEICS
+686 QEARSKIHDDFYGIVCDYKAFVSESKIADKTPDRWYLVSCATAFLNGNKKM
-700 IIDDYV
+700 YA
-706 DFKTRTGETDPYKE
+706 RTGEGDFILPMMRDALRTIMEDAPQ
-720 LLLARTCANSFR
+720 LA
-732 IGEKKCYVLSGD
+732 D
-744 NLFVLPTLRNA
+744 
-755 MQTIIRDKT
+755 
-764 HLTERCEAVLADLSG
+764 RCEAVLAELNG
-779 PLATP
+779 PLAAP
-784 LEPTEEELNPPP
+784 LEPTYDELN

-821 YNEQTVRLYDPTF
+821 YDEQTVRLYDPTF

-864 NAALVADAEEPDAG
+864 DAAPVADAEEPDAG
-878 ESPDAPLPV
+878 EPLDAPLPV

-943 AELDPPPQGFQV
+943 SELDPPPQGFEV
-955 IDMVQ
+955 IDMAQ
-960 AQLGRAK
+960 AQLERAK

-998 DSAHTVEISV
+998 DSAHTVEISA

-1019 DGSEAASIQCAG
+1019 DGAEATAIQCAG
-1031 FHDLNELLANLDFD
+1031 FRDLNEFLANLDFD

-1090 GIVDGKVIDPDKL
+1090 GIVDGKVIDPDKR
-1103 NADPFIQRVM
+1103 NAAPFIQQVM
-1113 ADAEQASARAPQ
+1113 VDVEQAAARVPQ
-1125 SDERFSPIETEN
+1125 SDERFSLTETED

-1150 VDDEGVSEEFTS
+1150 VDDEGVQEHFTS
-1162 RWQAEEYARQLNQV
+1162 EWQAEDYLKQVRQV
-1176 NPLARYYGEGE
+1176 VADKESAEWLAVERAKQEIPE
-1187 TILIRQYPNGQY
+1187 PTSAKEEPPILSTSPQE
-1199 YVQYCYDDQDN
+1199 D
-1210 TVYATASGFDT
+1210 
-1221 FEQAEAALY
+1221 AESA
-1230 THRPQAKKDPIAA
+1230 
-1243 QDLAYRQA
+1243 
-1251 AEYWSGDEHL
+1251 G
-1261 VIFREPN
+1261 
-1268 GTFCNQYGFISG
+1268 
-1280 RVTPTTGSFAKLEE
+1280 
-1294 AEKQLYA
+1294 
-1301 DRPLAQKVQAREKP
+1301 
-1315 PAHAPVDRDE
+1315 VDRDLLGKE
-1325 AERRYQVV
+1325 ITLEGRRFRVEKIDEDGRASLRDLTFEGAVGFPIERVEHISAIR
-1333 VYHHLENGMDEKT
+1333 HLMGPAEKT
-1346 EYATLE
+1346 A
-1352 EAEQAARG
+1352 G
-1360 YLDGTMEADGFA
+1360 
-1372 YEGAAVYD
+1372 
-1380 LLEKKWL
+1380 
-1387 RVIGDFPTLE
+1387 P
-1397 LPAAKEGTE
+1397 
-1406 PKPPAAPMP
+1406 
-1415 TQEGTEK
+1415 
-1422 AAEYLFDQERIV
+1422 
-1434 VFQSPSGKFYNHY
+1434 GK
-1447 GYDVQSGFSN
+1447 GV
-1457 VIAGGFDTFEEAE
+1457 
-1470 KALYSHRPKAE
+1470 
-1481 RVLKPAE
+1481 
-1488 RENTVGTAEKGA
+1488 

-1510 GKEPTLAPPQPQR
+1510 GTEPPLAPQR

-1545 ITDDALGVGTP
+1545 ITDDAIGTGTP

-1589 RYVGWG
+1589 QYVGWG

-1863 CLPIEG
+1863 CLPMEG

-1879 IQNIR
+1879 IQNIQ

-1994 NSSAFSMDSAYFLL
+1994 NSSVFSMDSAYFLL

-2028 KRTIKQRVTITH
+2028 KRTIKQKVTITH

-2061 YMAELTGKTEQ
+2061 YMMELTGKTEQ

-2119 AELYPEDYTAHVQ
+2119 AEQYPEDYTANVQ

-2153 TWLPTEVIDQF
+2153 TWLPPKIVEQF
-2164 IYELFGTSP
+2164 MFELFSTSN
-2173 RSQRMIRSHYSQ
+2173 RSRWNIHVHYSKY
-2185 HTGAWNI
+2185 TGEWNI
-2192 ESKFADRGNIKAEN
+2192 EGKSYDKGNIKAQN
-2206 TYGTTRVNGYKII
+2206 TYGTKRINGYKII
-2219 EETLNLRDL
+2219 EEILNLRDV
-2228 RIFDYVEDEHGNR
+2228 RIYDYETDHYGNR
-2241 VPILNKKETAIAQG
+2241 IPILNKKETAIAQG

-2270 DPARRERLTRL
+2270 DPQRRERLCKL
-2281 YNDKFN
+2281 YNEKFN

-2433 QRSEVLNG
+2433 QRNEVLNG
-2441 IAELKANHG
+2441 LAELKANHG
-2450 ERFSIKQMERTK
+2450 ERFSIKQMERMK

-2475 SRKDDV
+2475 SRKDDM

-2544 ATGTPISNTMVEMYT
+2544 ATGTPISNTMV
-2559 MQKYLQYHTLEEHGL
+2559 
-2574 LNFDAWASTFGE
+2574 
-2586 TVTAIELAPE
+2586 
-2596 GTGYRAKTRFSR
+2596 
-2608 FYNLPE
+2608 
-2614 LMSMFKEVADIQ
+2614 
-2626 TADMLNLPV
+2626 
-2635 PKANYHNIVLKPSE
+2635 
-2649 QQKEMVAALGQ
+2649 
-2660 RAEKVRNR
+2660 VR
-2668 MVDSTEDN
+2668 
-2676 MLLIT
+2676 
-2681 NDGRKLALDQRLL
+2681 
-2694 NPLLPDS
+2694 P
-2701 DTSKINACVGD
+2701 
-2712 VFDIW
+2712 
-2717 QRTADQRSAQ
+2717 
-2727 MVFCDLSTPG
+2727 
-2737 KNRPIEMVP
+2737 
-2746 NEQGGYEM
+2746 
-2754 AEFQNVYDD
+2754 
-2763 LRNKLIARGIPAEEI
+2763 
-2778 AYIHSA
+2778 
-2784 NTETQKKELFGK
+2784 
-2796 VRSGQVRVLIGSTQK
+2796 
-2811 MGAGTNVQKK
+2811 
-2821 LVALHHLDCPWRPSD
+2821 
-2836 LQQREGRIIRQGNE
+2836 
-2850 NNEGDI
+2850 
-2856 YTYVTENT
+2856 
-2864 FDSYLYQLVEGK
+2864 
-2876 QKFIGQIMTSKS
+2876 
-2888 PVRSCEDI
+2888 
-2896 DETALSYA
+2896 
-2904 EIKALCTGNPHIKEK
+2904 
-2919 MDLDIDVQ
+2919 
-2927 RLRLLKANHLSQRYA
+2927 
-2942 LEDQIIKT
+2942 
-2950 LPQQIAKY
+2950 
-2958 EQSIEGYLSDMDR
+2958 
-2971 LKENT
+2971 
-2976 HPNEDGFSPM
+2976 
-2986 EVEGT
+2986 
-2991 VYTDKK
+2991 
-2997 AAGSAILAACKAMTS
+2997 
-3012 PEPVPLGQY
+3012 
-3021 RGFSMDLSFASLT
+3021 
-3034 REFKV
+3034 
-3039 TLKGALYYTTNLG
+3039 
-3052 TDVFGN
+3052 
-3058 ILRLDNLLESMEERI
+3058 
-3073 STCREQLENTR
+3073 
-3084 MQLENAKLEV
+3084 
-3094 DKPFPQ
+3094 
-3100 EDELKRK
+3100 
-3107 SARLDELNILLNM
+3107 
-3120 DKRESEIV
+3120 
-3128 DGDVGD
+3128 
-3134 EVTAPARGSPDR
+3134 
-3146 ER
+3146 

>member
-68 RYVSRGTRGIALL
+68 RYVNQGTRGIALL
-81 VDTDQGYKLRYVFDM
+81 VDTDRGYKLRYVFDM
-96 SDTNSRQGRV
+96 SDTNSRQGRT

-132 DRSGLAARLLETAKV
+132 DRSGLAACLLETAKV
-147 IVEDNFG
+147 IVEDNFS
-154 DYYTE
+154 DYLTE

-164 GGSLLEE
+164 EGSLLEE

-255 RTFAQTPNRQYH
+255 RTFAQTPNRPYH
-267 DGRTKQERSVEH
+267 DSRTKQERSIEH
-279 GTDIP
+279 GTDISN
-284 DGGRL
+284 GGRL
-289 PPAQSGSAGGPEG
+289 PSAQSGSAGGPEG

-347 VDGADGAGA
+347 ADGADGAGA

-361 AEGQRSDEVGGPDEQ
+361 AESQRSDEVGGPDEQ

-500 DVLDLWRGAYLSREK
+500 DVLNLWRGTYLSREK
-515 GDFLRW
+515 EEFLRW
-521 PSVADTIYGMILLD
+521 PHVADTIYGMILLH
-535 QWLDPEE
+535 QWLDPDE

-551 ISLIEQ
+551 VSLIEQ
-557 VEAEK
+557 AEAEK
-562 KPVFTLPQAA
+562 ASAFILPQEA

-577 CGGIS
+577 CGRYS
-582 VSQRKYRIF
+582 PSKLRIYD
-591 EQFQKNEGKQ
+591 QYQKQ
-601 ENIKFLRSTY
+601 ESRQENAKFLKAEY
-611 GVGGHSDAIPG
+611 GVGSYSNAIPS
-622 SGFFVDYDGKGI
+622 SGFRVDHDSTGITISRDYGDPDGKF
-634 KLWRGTHG
+634 
-642 EPDRVEVLLSWAK
+642 LLTWAK

-677 YPQYRAQVE
+677 YPKYRAQVE

-755 MQTIIRDKT
+755 MQTIFRDKT

-779 PLATP
+779 PLAIP

-796 PPKKEYRLTLGV
+796 PPKKEYRLTLGD

-864 NAALVADAEEPDAG
+864 NAAPVADAEEPDAG

-955 IDMVQ
+955 IDMAQ

-1090 GIVDGKVIDPDKL
+1090 GIVDGKVINPDKR
-1103 NADPFIQRVM
+1103 NAAPFIQQVM
-1113 ADAEQASARAPQ
+1113 ADVEQATARVPQ
-1125 SDERFSPIETEN
+1125 SDERFSPIEVEN

-1162 RWQAEEYARQLNQV
+1162 RWQAEEYARQLKHV
-1176 NPLARYYGEGE
+1176 KTLAQYYGEGE

-1210 TVYATASGFDT
+1210 TVYATAGGFDT

-1230 THRPQAKKDPIAA
+1230 
-1243 QDLAYRQA
+1243 
-1251 AEYWSGDEHL
+1251 
-1261 VIFREPN
+1261 
-1268 GTFCNQYGFISG
+1268 ISAIRRLMG
-1280 RVTPTTGSFAKLEE
+1280 P
-1294 AEKQLYA
+1294 AEKTA
-1301 DRPLAQKVQAREKP
+1301 GP
-1315 PAHAPVDRDE
+1315 
-1325 AERRYQVV
+1325 
-1333 VYHHLENGMDEKT
+1333 
-1346 EYATLE
+1346 
-1352 EAEQAARG
+1352 
-1360 YLDGTMEADGFA
+1360 
-1372 YEGAAVYD
+1372 
-1380 LLEKKWL
+1380 
-1387 RVIGDFPTLE
+1387 
-1397 LPAAKEGTE
+1397 
-1406 PKPPAAPMP
+1406 
-1415 TQEGTEK
+1415 
-1422 AAEYLFDQERIV
+1422 
-1434 VFQSPSGKFYNHY
+1434 GKS
-1447 GYDVQSGFSN
+1447 V
-1457 VIAGGFDTFEEAE
+1457 
-1470 KALYSHRPKAE
+1470 K
-1481 RVLKPAE
+1481 
-1488 RENTVGTAEKGA
+1488 
-1500 ESSADGHDQG
+1500 SSTDGHDQG
-1510 GKEPTLAPPQPQR
+1510 GIEPTLAPPQPQR

-1545 ITDDALGVGTP
+1545 ITDDAIGIGTP
-1556 GERFNNNVR
+1556 GERFSNNVR
-1565 AIRLLKRL
+1565 VIRLLKRL

-1589 RYVGWG
+1589 QYVGWG

-1869 RDLGEQLAAA
+1869 RDLEDQLAVA
-1879 IQNIR
+1879 IQSIQ

-1896 IEGEDKSIPADPEVR
+1896 TEGEDKSIPADPEVR

-2013 LDDERNFVRKADMFT
+2013 LDDERNYVRKADMFI
-2028 KRTIKQRVTITH
+2028 KRTIKQRITITH

-2192 ESKFADRGNIKAEN
+2192 ESKFADRGNVKAEN

-2255 KQELIKQAFQDWIWK
+2255 KQQLIKQAFQDWIWK

-2287 SIRPREYDGSHLN
+2287 SIRPREYDGSHLK

-2559 MQKYLQYHTLEEHGL
+2559 MQKYLQYHVLEEHGL

-2649 QQKEMVAALGQ
+2649 QQEEMVAALGE

-2701 DTSKINACVGD
+2701 DTSKINACAGD

-2850 NNEGDI
+2850 NNEVDI

-2888 PVRSCEDI
+2888 PVRACEDI

-2942 LEDQIIKT
+2942 LEDQIIKE

-2958 EQSIEGYLSDMDR
+2958 EQ
-2971 LKENT
+2971 
-2976 HPNEDGFSPM
+2976 
-2986 EVEGT
+2986 VE
-2991 VYTDKK
+2991 
-2997 AAGSAILAACKAMTS
+2997 
-3012 PEPVPLGQY
+3012 
-3021 RGFSMDLSFASLT
+3021 
-3034 REFKV
+3034 
-3039 TLKGALYYTTNLG
+3039 
-3052 TDVFGN
+3052 
-3058 ILRLDNLLESMEERI
+3058 
-3073 STCREQLENTR
+3073 
-3084 MQLENAKLEV
+3084 
-3094 DKPFPQ
+3094 
-3100 EDELKRK
+3100 
-3107 SARLDELNILLNM
+3107 
-3120 DKRESEIV
+3120 
-3128 DGDVGD
+3128 
-3134 EVTAPARGSPDR
+3134 
-3146 ER
+3146 

>member
-1 MAKKLDSIV
+1 M
-10 ELAAQKTREI
+10 
-20 SANSG
+20 
-25 NYMAFLT
+25 
-32 TAAHN
+32 
-37 FKYNF
+37 
-42 RDQLLIYAQ
+42 
-51 KPDATACAQID
+51 
-62 FWNKHG
+62 
-68 RYVSRGTRGIALL
+68 
-81 VDTDQGYKLRYVFDM
+81 
-96 SDTNSRQGRV
+96 
-106 IPIWKME
+106 
-113 PRYED
+113 
-118 AVIEALENSYGEFP
+118 
-132 DRSGLAARLLETAKV
+132 
-147 IVEDNFG
+147 
-154 DYYTE
+154 
-159 LRGVK
+159 
-164 GGSLLEE
+164 
-171 LDDLSTETWFRGL
+171 
-184 VESSVAFIMLTR
+184 
-196 CGIDP
+196 
-201 MDYFSGEDFAHVYDF
+201 
-216 DTPETLSIL
+216 
-225 GGAVSDIAEM
+225 
-235 PLREIAS
+235 
-242 TVLSLYRAEQREN
+242 
-255 RTFAQTPNRQYH
+255 
-267 DGRTKQERSVEH
+267 
-279 GTDIP
+279 
-284 DGGRL
+284 
-289 PPAQSGSAGGPEG
+289 
-302 RKIWDAAAQLPSDP
+302 
-316 QERLLHGDA
+316 
-325 PQRQAERPSGEDRP
+325 
-339 AGHGDGGA
+339 
-347 VDGADGAGA
+347 
-356 GRDGG
+356 
-361 AEGQRSDEVGGPDEQ
+361 
-376 HPGSGG
+376 
-382 GNGADGASL
+382 
-391 YGRVSDPLIA
+391 
-401 GEAPPQAP
+401 
-409 VDGTSGTTG
+409 
-418 LQNSH
+418 
-423 HDFNARTDIP
+423 
-433 YYHEDSEKTELL
+433 
-445 RVSDALKDHKA
+445 
-456 EIAAFFEAHEGRKE
+456 
-470 RGDFIKGFF
+470 
-479 DNTYVEKILS
+479 S

-500 DVLDLWRGAYLSREK
+500 DVLNLWRGTYLSREK
-515 GDFLRW
+515 EEFLRW
-521 PSVADTIYGMILLD
+521 PHVADTIYGMILLH
-535 QWLDPEE
+535 QWLDPDE

-551 ISLIEQ
+551 VSLIEQ
-557 VEAEK
+557 AEAEK
-562 KPVFTLPQAA
+562 ASAFILPQEA

-577 CGGIS
+577 CGRYS
-582 VSQRKYRIF
+582 PSKLRIYD
-591 EQFQKNEGKQ
+591 QYQKQ
-601 ENIKFLRSTY
+601 ESRQENAKFLKVEY
-611 GVGGHSDAIPG
+611 GVGSYSNAIPS
-622 SGFFVDYDGKGI
+622 SGFRVDHDSTGITISRDYGDPDGKF
-634 KLWRGTHG
+634 
-642 EPDRVEVLLSWAK
+642 LLTWAK
-655 VEKRIGELIA
+655 AEKRIGELIA
-665 AGRYLNRAEKEH
+665 AGRYLNRAEQE
-677 YPQYRAQVE
+677 QYAAYRE
-686 QRKARWDIAAEICS
+686 QTAVREARSKIHDDFYGIVCDYKAFVSESKITDKTPDRWYLVSCATAFLNGDKKMYA
-700 IIDDYV
+700 
-706 DFKTRTGETDPYKE
+706 RTGEGDFILPMMQDALRTIMEAAPQ
-720 LLLARTCANSFR
+720 LA
-732 IGEKKCYVLSGD
+732 G
-744 NLFVLPTLRNA
+744 
-755 MQTIIRDKT
+755 
-764 HLTERCEAVLADLSG
+764 RCEAMLAALDG
-779 PLATP
+779 PLAALLDP
-784 LEPTEEELNPPP
+784 SYDELN
-796 PPKKEYRLTLGV
+796 PPKKEYRLTLGD

-821 YNEQTVRLYDPTF
+821 YDEQTARLYDPTF

-854 LNDRLLQVAE
+854 LNDKLLQVAE
-864 NAALVADAEEPDAG
+864 DAASVADVGEPDAG
-878 ESPDAPLPV
+878 EPLDAPLPV

-920 AGAPMRIV
+920 VGAPMQIV
-928 LYRDGQGQTIPQDFL
+928 LYRDGQGQTISQDFL
-943 AELDPPPQGFQV
+943 AELDPPPQGFEV
-955 IDMVQ
+955 IDMAQ
-960 AQLGRAK
+960 AQLERAK

-998 DSAHTVEISV
+998 DSAHTVEISA

-1019 DGSEAASIQCAG
+1019 DGAEATSIQCAG
-1031 FHDLNELLANLDFD
+1031 FRDLNEFLANLDFD

-1090 GIVDGKVIDPDKL
+1090 DIVDGKVINPDKR
-1103 NADPFIQRVM
+1103 NAAPFIQQVM
-1113 ADAEQASARAPQ
+1113 ADVEQATARVPQ
-1125 SDERFSPIETEN
+1125 SDERFSPIEVEN

-1162 RWQAEEYARQLNQV
+1162 RWQAEEYARQLKHV
-1176 NPLARYYGEGE
+1176 KTLAQYYGEGE

-1210 TVYATASGFDT
+1210 TVYATAGGFDT

-1230 THRPQAKKDPIAA
+1230 IHRPQAKKGPIAA

-1261 VIFREPN
+1261 VIFQEPN

-1280 RVTPTTGSFAKLEE
+1280 RVTPTTGSFATLEE

-1301 DRPLAQKVQAREKP
+1301 DRPLSQKVQAREKP
-1315 PAHAPVDRDE
+1315 PAHAPADRDE
-1325 AERRYQVV
+1325 AEHRYQVV
-1333 VYHHLENGMDEKT
+1333 VYHHLENGMDEKL
-1346 EYATLE
+1346 EYATPE

-1360 YLDGTMEADGFA
+1360 YLEGTMEPDGFA

-1387 RVIGDFPTLE
+1387 RVIGDFPTPE
-1397 LPAAKEGTE
+1397 PPAAKEGQPLPPREDTE
-1406 PKPPAAPMP
+1406 TAAADRDLNGKEV
-1415 TQEGTEK
+1415 TLEGRRFLVEK
-1422 AAEYLFDQERIV
+1422 VDENGRASLRDL
-1434 VFQSPSGKFYNHY
+1434 
-1447 GYDVQSGFSN
+1447 
-1457 VIAGGFDTFEEAE
+1457 TFEGAAGFPIERVEHISVIRRLMGPAE
-1470 KALYSHRPKAE
+1470 K
-1481 RVLKPAE
+1481 
-1488 RENTVGTAEKGA
+1488 TAGPEKGV
-1500 ESSADGHDQG
+1500 ESSVDGHDQS
-1510 GKEPTLAPPQPQR
+1510 GKEPPLAPPQPQR
-1523 RARVSPFVL
+1523 RAKVSPFVL

-1545 ITDDALGVGTP
+1545 ITDDAIGTGTP

-1616 EEEYAAA
+1616 EDEYAAA

-1635 VVIRSIYQALTN
+1635 VVIRSIYQALTS
-1647 MGFQTGNLL
+1647 MGFQTGNIL

-1666 GMRPEALADSKI
+1666 GMRPEALADSKL
-1678 YGVELDG
+1678 YGVELDS

-1749 LDKVRPGGVIAF
+1749 LDKVRPGGIIAF

-1776 KYLAQRADLLGA
+1776 KYISRRADLLGA

-1793 NTFKDAAGTDVTSDI
+1793 NTFKDAAGTEVTSDI

-1869 RDLGEQLAAA
+1869 RDLGDQLAVA
-1879 IQNIR
+1879 IQSIQ
-1884 GSITEYVMDDPE
+1884 GSVTEYVMDDPE
-1896 IEGEDKSIPADPEVR
+1896 TKGEDTSIPADPEVR

-1967 DIQAQQRKLNAL
+1967 DIQAQQWKLNTL

-1994 NSSAFSMDSAYFLL
+1994 NSSAFSIDSAYFLL

-2061 YMAELTGKTEQ
+2061 YMVELTGKTEQ
-2072 EVYADLTGVIF
+2072 EIYADLTGVIF
-2083 LNPMHGYGGGSEEK
+2083 LNPMHGHGGSDGEK

-2119 AELYPEDYTAHVQ
+2119 AEQYPEDYAAHVQ

-2153 TWLPTEVIDQF
+2153 TWLPPKIVEQF
-2164 IYELFGTSP
+2164 MFELFSTSN
-2173 RSQRMIRSHYSQ
+2173 RSR
-2185 HTGAWNI
+2185 WNI
-2192 ESKFADRGNIKAEN
+2192 HVHYFQYTGEWNVEGKSYDKGNIKAHN
-2206 TYGTTRVNGYKII
+2206 TYGTKRINGYQII
-2219 EETLNLRDL
+2219 EETLNLRDV
-2228 RIFDYVEDEHGNR
+2228 RIYDYETDHHGNR
-2241 VPILNKKETAIAQG
+2241 IPVLNKKETAIAQG

-2270 DPARRERLTRL
+2270 DPQRRERLTRL

-2649 QQKEMVAALGQ
+2649 QQKEMVAALGE

-2668 MVDSTEDN
+2668 KVNSTVDN

-2778 AYIHSA
+2778 AYIHTA
-2784 NTETQKKELFGK
+2784 NTEAQKKELFGK

-2850 NNEGDI
+2850 NNEVDI

-2942 LEDQIIKT
+2942 LEDQIIKE
-2950 LPQQIAKY
+2950 LPQQIARF
-2958 EQSIEGYLSDMDR
+2958 EQYIEDYLSDMDR

-2976 HPNEDGFSPM
+2976 HPNKDGFSPM

-3012 PEPVPLGQY
+3012 PDPVPLGQY
-3021 RGFSMDLSFASLT
+3021 RGFTMDLSFDSFK
-3034 REFKV
+3034 REFQI
-3039 TLKGALYYTTNLG
+3039 TLKGTTHLTAPIG
-3052 TDVFGN
+3052 SDIFGN
-3058 ILRLDNLLESMEERI
+3058 ILRLDHLLDGMEDRMRA
-3073 STCREQLENTR
+3073 CKEQLENTKL
-3084 MQLENAKLEV
+3084 QLENAKLEV
-3094 DKPFPQ
+3094 DKPFPH
-3100 EDELKRK
+3100 EDELKTK

-3120 DKRESEIV
+3120 DKRENEIV

-3134 EVTAPARGSPDR
+3134 EVTAPARGNPDR

>member
-68 RYVSRGTRGIALL
+68 RYVNQGTRGIALL
-81 VDTDQGYKLRYVFDM
+81 VDTDRGYKLRYVFDM
-96 SDTNSRQGRV
+96 SDTNSRQGRT

-132 DRSGLAARLLETAKV
+132 DRSGLAACLLETAKV

-154 DYYTE
+154 DYLTE
-159 LRGVK
+159 LRGIK
-164 GGSLLEE
+164 EGSLLEE
-171 LDDLSTETWFRGL
+171 LDDLSTEAWFKGL

-347 VDGADGAGA
+347 ADGADSAGA

-401 GEAPPQAP
+401 GEALPQAP

-500 DVLDLWRGAYLSREK
+500 DVLNLWRGAYLSREK
-515 GDFLRW
+515 EDFLRW

-557 VEAEK
+557 AEAEK

-655 VEKRIGELIA
+655 VEKRIRELIA
-665 AGRYLNRAEKEH
+665 ADRYLNRAEKEH

-784 LEPTEEELNPPP
+784 MEPTEEELNPPP

-864 NAALVADAEEPDAG
+864 NAAPVADAEEPDAG

-955 IDMVQ
+955 IDMAQ

-998 DSAHTVEISV
+998 DSAHIVEISV

-1045 EMVAFAEEEYNKQQT
+1045 EMVAFAEEEYNKQRQGR
-1060 QKKQTEV
+1060 EH
-1067 QQTEDDPFPE
+1067 
-1077 IDPAAI
+1077 PADTAPSQEEKAG
-1083 RRTLAER
+1083 AE
-1090 GIVDGKVIDPDKL
+1090 PD
-1103 NADPFIQRVM
+1103 V
-1113 ADAEQASARAPQ
+1113 
-1125 SDERFSPIETEN
+1125 RF
-1137 GYAVWD
+1137 YAVELDRGSQIAYGVWD
-1143 NIRDEIY
+1143 GQNDRIY

-1176 NPLARYYGEGE
+1176 ELCARYYGEGE

-1315 PAHAPVDRDE
+1315 PAHAPADRDE
-1325 AERRYQVV
+1325 AEHRYQVV
-1333 VYHHLENGMDEKT
+1333 VYHHLENGMDEKL
-1346 EYATLE
+1346 EYATPE

-1447 GYDVQSGFSN
+1447 GYDVQSRFSN
-1457 VIAGGFDTFEEAE
+1457 VIAGGFETFEEAE
-1470 KALYSHRPKAE
+1470 KALYSHRHKAE

-1488 RENTVGTAEKGA
+1488 RANTVGTAEKGA

-1545 ITDDALGVGTP
+1545 ITDDAPGVGTP

-1808 LFLQKRDALSSEEPD
+1808 LFLQKRDALSSEELD

-1869 RDLGEQLAAA
+1869 RDLEDQLAVA
-1879 IQNIR
+1879 IQSIQ

-1896 IEGEDKSIPADPEVR
+1896 TEGEDKSIPADPEVR

-1929 MNPVEVS
+1929 MNPIEVS

-1994 NSSAFSMDSAYFLL
+1994 NSSVFSMDSAYFLL

-2013 LDDERNFVRKADMFT
+2013 LDDERNFVRKADMFI
-2028 KRTIKQRVTITH
+2028 KRTIKQRITITH

-2192 ESKFADRGNIKAEN
+2192 ESKVADRGNIKAEN

-2228 RIFDYVEDEHGNR
+2228 RIFDYVEDKYGNR
-2241 VPILNKKETAIAQG
+2241 VPVLNKKETAIAQG

-2649 QQKEMVAALGQ
+2649 QQEEMVAALGE

-2850 NNEGDI
+2850 NNEVDI

-3052 TDVFGN
+3052 TDVFGS